1 MPEPVEDACA
11 KERRSQQQLR
21 VGLGLS
27 LVVLSNLA
35 IWFAGTEKW
44 SLVLVV
50 SIMLGLMGLSTL
62 FSAWN
67 HTPISRA
74 LAVVFGFPI
83 ALFQITAPLILGILG
98 AIISIISIFLSYG
111 YSWSFGVELPGTA
124 NVFATLTMT
133 SVVMTPISRERLR
146 SCV

>member
-1 MPEPVEDACA
+1 
-11 KERRSQQQLR
+11 
-21 VGLGLS
+21 
-27 LVVLSNLA
+27 
-35 IWFAGTEKW
+35 
-44 SLVLVV
+44 
-50 SIMLGLMGLSTL
+50 MLGLMGLSTL